1 MTTPKRLLQQQIA
14 ADPSAS
20 AWVSANA
27 GSGKT
32 AVLVD
37 RIVRLLLGGAEPARL
52 LCLTYTRAAAAEMNE
67 RLNGRLGG
75 WATASDKILNEEL
88 RALTG
93 AAPSKADMA
102 RARSLFA
109 LCLETPGGLKIQ
121 TIHAFCEAVLG
132 RFPLEADIPAR
143 FSVIDDRT
151 AGEMSRDFQDA
162 LLRVAA
168 AEPDGRIAQA
178 IAAIADLAGDVAFAG
193 IFDGLAKLRREWLD
207 FPQERPDIVERT
219 LAMRAMLGLRDGET
233 EDTIRAEILPWIDR
247 FELRRVMRALAQG
260 GKKTAA
266 RASALDAA
274 LSGQRT
280 EEIHAAIK
288 DICLTGDGE
297 PRKDAWDKQVLKAD
311 AGVEDLIRTL
321 TIEMLA
327 LERRLN
333 AAFIAAAT
341 GHIYVLADPFFSAYE
356 AGKTAKGFLDYG
368 DLIERVETLVTKS
381 GAAPWVLY
389 KLDGGIDHILIDEAQ
404 DTSPQQW
411 NIVRAIAEEFFA
423 GLGREA
429 GGAHRPRTVFAVGD
443 PKQSIYSFQG
453 ADPQSFLD
461 MRAEMQARISG
472 AGQKFEAVPLVRSFR
487 TTAPPLTLVDA
498 VFARSEMRGGVA
510 EPGVDVHH
518 EVERKNHAGRVEL
531 WEHVRPDKSEKP
543 PDHWDLPVDLLQERH
558 PKRQLGALIASRIAG
573 MLARKEPLPSK
584 GRPIEP
590 GDIMI
595 LVRRRD
601 ALTEEIIRQLKNR
614 GVPVS
619 GADRLKLGA
628 HMAAQDLLALAN
640 FALNPR
646 DDLNLGGLLKS
657 PLAGLTEEQLF
668 EVAFGREGALWDAL
682 AAKQNEPVFGE
693 VHAKLTGVLAR
704 AGFSPPYEFF
714 AHELNA
720 NGARKALVR
729 RLGPDANDPIDE
741 FLNLALAYELEHPPS
756 LQGFVDWFA
765 RGGAEIKR
773 DMDRGGG
780 MVRVMTVHGAKGL
793 EAEIVILPDTC
804 QTPKKDRPDL
814 IHAGRG
820 ILLWGRDAARDDPV
834 RTALLDGKQMRGMEE
849 YRRLLY
855 VALTRARDRLI
866 VCGCLNKRQSGPD
879 PASWYAAVDAAMR
892 DLGVRE
898 DFAQDGG
905 RLWVVESEQI
915 DPPRAA
921 SAVVEQTS
929 APPPPAWLFAPAP
942 EDAVAPRARPSERS
956 RGIDE
961 EAVKLGQTVHALL
974 MRLGALTAIP
984 PESLV
989 RHWAQTM
996 GAPAAMAEQAA
1007 MQALAVRAGAAF
1019 SDLFVAE
1026 SRGELPFDVWL
1037 PSDVHNGVH
1046 LAGRFDRLVLT
1057 RDRVRVVEY
1066 KTAARPPDRPEG
1078 LKSAQTRQIVQYAA
1092 SAAVLFPGRD
1102 VVAEMVWTA
1111 APSRMVIPSP
1121 LLESW
1126 ARSA

>member
-1 MTTPKRLLQQQIA
+1 MSAPKRLPEQQIA
-14 ADPSAS
+14 ADPAAS

-37 RIVRLLLGGAEPARL
+37 RIVRLLLGGAEPASL

-67 RLNGRLGG
+67 RLNGRLGA
-75 WATASDKILNEEL
+75 WATAADEALREEL

-93 AAPSKADMA
+93 ATPMAADLA
-102 RARSLFA
+102 RARHLFA

-151 AGEMSRDFQDA
+151 AGDMSRHVQDR
-162 LLRVAA
+162 LLRIAA

-178 IAAIADLAGDVAFAG
+178 IAAIAELAGDVAFAEV
-193 IFDGLAKLRREWLD
+193 FDTLAALRREWMS
-207 FPQERPDIVERT
+207 FPLNRQT
-219 LAMRAMLGLRDGET
+219 LNARVSVMRDALGLRPGET
-233 EDTIRAEILPWIDR
+233 EDSIRAEVLAFVER
-247 FELRRVMRALAQG
+247 FQLRRVMRALAQG
-260 GKKTAA
+260 GKEAKA
-266 RASALDAA
+266 RAAALDEALAA
-274 LSGQRT
+274 NTPEALWDAVF
-280 EEIHAAIK
+280 E
-288 DICLTGDGE
+288 ICLTQKGL
-297 PRKDAWDKQVLKAD
+297 PRSKAWDNPSEKAD
-311 AGVEDLIRTL
+311 SGIVEIL
-321 TIEMLA
+321 TGLSEAVVA
-327 LERRLN
+327 LRDRLN
-333 AAFIAAAT
+333 AAFVAEAT
-341 GHIYVLADPFFSAYE
+341 EHVYVLADPFFSAYE
-356 AGKTAKGFLDYG
+356 AGKAAKGLLDYG

-411 NIVRAIAEEFFA
+411 NIVRALAEEFFA

-429 GGAHRPRTVFAVGD
+429 GRAHRPRTVFAVGD

-461 MRAEMQARISG
+461 MRAEMQAR
-472 AGQKFEAVPLVRSFR
+472 ALAAEQKFEAVPLVRSFR

-498 VFARSEMRGGVA
+498 VFALPDMRGGVA
-510 EPGVDVHH
+510 EPGVDVRH
-518 EVERKNHAGRVEL
+518 EVERANHAGRVEL
-531 WEHVRPDKSEKP
+531 WEPVRPDKSEKP
-543 PDHWDLPVDLLQERH
+543 DDHWALPVDVLQERH

-573 MLARKEPLPSK
+573 MLARQEMLPSK
-584 GRPIEP
+584 GRPVEP

-657 PLAGLTEEQLF
+657 PLVGLTEEQLF
-668 EVAFGREGALWDAL
+668 EAAYGRDGALWDAL
-682 AAKQNEPVFGE
+682 AAKKDDPAFG
-693 VHAKLTGVLAR
+693 AAYDRLSGILNR
-704 AGFSPPYEFF
+704 AGFAPPYEFF

-720 NGARKALVR
+720 KGARKSLVR
-729 RLGPDANDPIDE
+729 RLGSDANDPIDE
-741 FLNLALAYELEHPPS
+741 FLNLALAFELEHPPS

-765 RGGAEIKR
+765 RGGTEIKR

-804 QTPKKDRPDL
+804 QTPRKDRPDL
-814 IHAGRG
+814 IHAGNG
-820 ILLWGRDAARDDPV
+820 ILLWGRDASRDDPI
-834 RTALLDGKQMRGMEE
+834 RTALLDEKQARGMEE

-866 VCGCLNKRQSGPD
+866 VCGCLNKSQKGPD
-879 PASWYAAVDAAMR
+879 AASWYKAVETAMGNLNARAEPAEGDAQ
-892 DLGVRE
+892 V
-898 DFAQDGG
+898 
-905 RLWVVESEQI
+905 WVLESEQRES
-915 DPPRAA
+915 PKPERAKDQIEA
-921 SAVVEQTS
+921 A
-929 APPPPAWLFAPAP
+929 AAAPAWLFAAAPA
-942 EDAVAPRARPSERS
+942 DAVPARARPSDRS
-956 RGIDE
+956 RGADE

-989 RHWAQTM
+989 RHWAETL
-996 GAPAAMAEQAA
+996 GAHAALAEQAA
-1007 MQALAVRAGAAF
+1007 MQALAVRAGKDFA
-1019 SDLFVAE
+1019 DLFVPD

-1037 PSDVHNGVH
+1037 PNGVH

-1057 RDRVRVVEY
+1057 PDQVRVVEF
-1066 KTAARPPDRPEG
+1066 KTAARPPETPKG
-1078 LKSAQTRQIVQYAA
+1078 LKAGQTRQIVQYAA
-1092 SAAVLFPGRD
+1092 AAGVLFPGRA
-1102 VVAEMVWTA
+1102 VTAEMVWTA
-1111 APSRMVIPSP
+1111 APSRMTIPSP

-1126 ARSA
+1126 SRSA